1 MHRIR
6 LFLLPLVLLAV
17 AGLIPN
23 SEPNPATGKLAGTV
37 VDDLGD
43 PLPGANVVVD
53 GTQLGASTDI
63 DGNYFIIGVPVGEY
77 TVTASFVGYQPQSVE
92 KVPVRNGY
100 TTELNFELGPQ
111 SLGEITVVYERPII
125 QKDAIGAPRVLLGEE
140 MSNLPIRGV
149 TGAAEATADAAA
161 PGRPNA
167 RALELIPGIQTNNPP
182 PVDREGY
189 AAIVEN
195 DFKRPTDAP
204 LSTFSI
210 DVDAASYANVRRFLD
225 GGALPVTDAVRIEEL
240 VNYFDYDY
248 ADPTGEHPFAV
259 VTEVSECPWAP
270 DHRLVHI
277 GLQGER
283 IDTAD
288 LPPSNLVFLMDVSGS
303 MNSPDKLPLLKQA
316 FALLT
321 DNLREQDRV
330 GIVVYAGAAGVV
342 LEPTSDRQ
350 AILDALGR
358 LEAGGSTA
366 GGEGIKLAY
375 DLARKHFDAEKN
387 NRVILATDGDF
398 NVGASSDAEMM
409 RLIERERQSGV
420 FLSVLGFGTGNLQD
434 SKMETIADHG
444 NGHYAYIDSISE
456 ARKVLVN
463 EMGGTLVTIAKDVK
477 LQVEFNPA
485 HVAAYRLVG
494 YENRLLADEDF
505 NDDTKDAGELG
516 AGHSVTALYEIV
528 PVGVESPAM
537 GSVDELKY
545 QAHRVR
551 GDAATNPELLTV
563 KLRYK
568 RPDGDTS
575 RLLEATL
582 ADAGTPLVASSES
595 FRFAA
600 SVAEFGLLLRDSA
613 HKGRASFENAKMLA
627 EGARGEDP
635 HGYRAEFVRLIDAAD
650 ALTRAEVATR

>member
-1 MHRIR
+1 MH
-6 LFLLPLVLLAV
+6 
-17 AGLIPN
+17 
-23 SEPNPATGKLAGTV
+23 PNPARPFLPALLMSGLLLVAACTSTQREAPEVAAKDEAAARSRGDSPMPVAEAPATGALMDA
-37 VDDLGD
+37 
-43 PLPGANVVVD
+43 
-53 GTQLGASTDI
+53 
-63 DGNYFIIGVPVGEY
+63 
-77 TVTASFVGYQPQSVE
+77 
-92 KVPVRNGY
+92 
-100 TTELNFELGPQ
+100 TESIK
-111 SLGEITVVYERPII
+111 SLGQSY
-125 QKDAIGAPRVLLGEE
+125 A
-140 MSNLPIRGV
+140 LP
-149 TGAAEATADAAA
+149 T
-161 PGRPNA
+161 
-167 RALELIPGIQTNNPP
+167 
-182 PVDREGY
+182 DREGY

-195 DFKRPTDAP
+195 DFKRPTDTP

-225 GGALPVTDAVRIEEL
+225 GGALPVKDAVRIEEL
-240 VNYFDYDY
+240 INYFEYDY
-248 ADPTGEHPFAV
+248 PDPEGEHPFAV

-270 DHRLVHI
+270 AHRLVHI

-303 MNSPDKLPLLKQA
+303 MDSPDKLPLLKQA

-321 DNLREQDRV
+321 DNLRNEDRV

-342 LEPTSDRQ
+342 LEPTNDRQ

-366 GGEGIKLAY
+366 GGEGIRLAY
-375 DLARKHFDAEKN
+375 DLARKNFDAEKN

-409 RLIERERQSGV
+409 RLIEQERASGV
-420 FLSVLGFGTGNLQD
+420 FLSVLGFGTGNVQD

-444 NGHYAYIDSISE
+444 NGHYAYIDTISE

-505 NDDTKDAGELG
+505 NDDAKDAGELG

-528 PVGVESPAM
+528 PVGAENPA
-537 GSVDELKY
+537 GTVDELKY
-545 QAHRVR
+545 QQRQARP
-551 GDAATNPELLTV
+551 DAAANPELLTV

-568 RPDGDTS
+568 QPDGDTS
-575 RLLEATL
+575 RLLATTL
-582 ADAGTPLVASSES
+582 TDGGTPLAASSES

-627 EGARGEDP
+627 EGARGEDA
-635 HGYRAEFVRLIDAAD
+635 HGYRTEFVRLIAAAD

>member
-1 MHRIR
+1 MH
-6 LFLLPLVLLAV
+6 
-17 AGLIPN
+17 
-23 SEPNPATGKLAGTV
+23 PNPCRSY
-37 VDDLGD
+37 
-43 PLPGANVVVD
+43 LPALLLSGLLLIAACTT
-53 GTQLGASTDI
+53 TQQD
-63 DGNYFIIGVPVGEY
+63 
-77 TVTASFVGYQPQSVE
+77 
-92 KVPVRNGY
+92 
-100 TTELNFELGPQ
+100 
-111 SLGEITVVYERPII
+111 
-125 QKDAIGAPRVLLGEE
+125 
-140 MSNLPIRGV
+140 
-149 TGAAEATADAAA
+149 AAEAEEAAKSAERRQHAPSPPVAEAPTAEGLAMSADLDFASQNRYA
-161 PGRPNA
+161 
-167 RALELIPGIQTNNPP
+167 P

-195 DFKRPTDAP
+195 DFKRPTDTP

-225 GGALPVTDAVRIEEL
+225 GGALPVHDAVRIEEL
-240 VNYFDYDY
+240 VNYFEYDY
-248 ADPTGEHPFAV
+248 PDPEGEHPFAV

-283 IDTAD
+283 IDTRD

-342 LEPTSDRQ
+342 LEPTNDRQ
-350 AILDALGR
+350 AILDALDR

-375 DLARKHFDAEKN
+375 ALARKHFDAEKN

-409 RLIERERQSGV
+409 RLVERERASGV

-477 LQVEFNPA
+477 VQVEFNPA

-528 PVGVESPAM
+528 PVGVENPAAT
-537 GSVDELKY
+537 VDELKY
-545 QAHRVR
+545 QQRHRDALATAHEPRVADGQAPLQAARRRHEPPARHDAHGRRHAARRVVRVVPVRRVGGGVRAAAAGLGAQGPGELREREDARRGRTRHGRARLPRRVR
-551 GDAATNPELLTV
+551 PPH
-563 KLRYK
+563 R
-568 RPDGDTS
+568 RS
-575 RLLEATL
+575 RHAHAGRGSGALSHPSPRSHR
-582 ADAGTPLVASSES
+582 ADA
-595 FRFAA
+595 
-600 SVAEFGLLLRDSA
+600 LRLHTA
-613 HKGRASFENAKMLA
+613 VPLA
-627 EGARGEDP
+627 EGDSFSR
-635 HGYRAEFVRLIDAAD
+635 YRSEGTCPR
-650 ALTRAEVATR
+650 TATRKAGGVSRRTLFG